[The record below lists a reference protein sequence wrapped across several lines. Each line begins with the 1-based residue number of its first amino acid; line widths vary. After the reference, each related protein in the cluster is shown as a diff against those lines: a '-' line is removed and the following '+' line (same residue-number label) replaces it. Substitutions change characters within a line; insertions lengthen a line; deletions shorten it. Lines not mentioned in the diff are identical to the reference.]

1 VTHDEVVG
9 DAPADDDEVAPPA
22 GARVVLLSQRTGLTH
37 EATVQEWTSSPGGLD
52 VTVRLTVDPE
62 VAGQLAD
69 QRLWVTVAA
78 HGRPLTVLRGVARLS
93 GPGEL
98 SMTGIAPVVRE
109 RRRSAARAK
118 TGARVRL
125 RSTRRGEQLLDAV
138 DLSRHAVRVA
148 LTEAE
153 QVTLGERVAVRL
165 DLGDGDLVSTD
176 GVVARVEAA
185 DGYAVLR
192 FDRLP
197 RDQAGR
203 IDRYV
208 LLRLARSG

>member
-1 VTHDEVVG
+1 VTDDPVTDDLVV
-9 DAPADDDEVAPPA
+9 PPA
-22 GARVVLLSQRTGLTH
+22 GAGVVLLSRRTGLAH
-37 EATVQEWTSSPGGLD
+37 EATVREWRSSPGGLD
-52 VTVRLTVDPE
+52 VTVRLTVAPD
-62 VAGQLAD
+62 VAELLAD
-69 QRLWVTVAA
+69 QRLWLTVAG
-78 HGRPLTVLRGVARLS
+78 HGRRLTVLSGVARLA

-98 SMTGIAPVVRE
+98 SMTGISPVVRE
-109 RRRSAARAK
+109 RRRSAPRAP

-125 RSTRRGEQLLDAV
+125 GSTGRGERLLDAV
-138 DLSRHAVRVA
+138 DLSRDAVRVA
-148 LTEAE
+148 LADAG
-153 QVTLGERVAVRL
+153 QVTVGEHVAVRV

-176 GVVARVEAA
+176 GVVVRVEAA
-185 DGYAVLR
+185 DGYAVVR

>member
-1 VTHDEVVG
+1 MTDDPVT
-9 DAPADDDEVAPPA
+9 DDLVPPA
-22 GARVVLLSQRTGLTH
+22 GAGVVLLSRRTGLAH
-37 EATVQEWTSSPGGLD
+37 EATVREWRSSPGGLD
-52 VTVRLTVDPE
+52 VTVRLTVAPD
-62 VAGQLAD
+62 VAELLAD
-69 QRLWVTVAA
+69 QRLWVTVAG
-78 HGRPLTVLRGVARLS
+78 HGRRLTVLGGVARLA

-98 SMTGIAPVVRE
+98 SMTGISPVVRE
-109 RRRSAARAK
+109 RRRSAPRAP

-125 RSTRRGEQLLDAV
+125 GSTGRGERLLEAV
-138 DLSRHAVRVA
+138 DLSRDAVRVA
-148 LTEAE
+148 LADAG
-153 QVTLGERVAVRL
+153 QVTVGEHVAVRV

-176 GVVARVEAA
+176 GVVVRVDAA
-185 DGYAVLR
+185 DGYAVVR